1 MALVVKSWKVSS
13 RSAAGEAN
21 VAIVARDSGLLS
33 FILSIVG
40 VDPTTTLQVSS
51 RHVFF
56 EKGDLSGFERRF
68 IPLEHIAS
76 TYYGRVKPW
85 KTAGLFIAFS
95 ILIGGSLMGHSTG
108 LTVLGTLVFLGGI
121 VLSLLYYYLN
131 RELTIGVVD
140 VSGWPGKLSFKRSV
154 IEGQEINEGAV
165 ENVVQIIEHLIK
177 PTEGA
182 MPPNVLLGSD
192 TRPGAMSAAAPKNL
206 TELGRNLGMTREANE
221 SSAAAFP
228 NPATATPRQSSGCPK
243 CGASVQGDEAFCG
256 SCGFKLR

>member
-13 RSAAGEAN
+13 RPAAGEPN

-40 VDPTTTLQVSS
+40 VDPTTTLQVSA

-68 IPLEHIAS
+68 IPLEHVSS

-85 KTAGLFIAFS
+85 KTAGALIVLS

-108 LTVLGTLVFLGGI
+108 LTVLGTLVFLVG
-121 VLSLLYYYLN
+121 VALSLLYYYLN
-131 RELTIGVVD
+131 RELRIGVVE
-140 VSGWPGKLSFKRSV
+140 VSGWPSSLSFKRSL

-177 PTEGA
+177 PTEDA
-182 MPPNVLLGSD
+182 VPSNVLLGSD
-192 TRPGAMSAAAPKNL
+192 TRPGAMSAAAPQSL
-206 TELGRNLGMTREANE
+206 AELGRNIGLGTAASE
-221 SSAAAFP
+221 SPGAASPRPAAA
-228 NPATATPRQSSGCPK
+228 TPSQSHACPK
-243 CGASVQGDEAFCG
+243 CGAGVQADEAFCG